1 MEKIDKFYDADFLL
15 EAVTAKGF
23 DNFGETIFATKSR
36 AKAMGFEYNR
46 LVTTFSTLKY
56 VSESDWF
63 NSIFTNVE
71 FDDLECEGGT
81 ISGKVLK
88 KEHIRRVL
96 ANYFDMEIVGVSQ
109 KLCPSSIKHAP
120 YLKADVLSNVVFLD
134 CGEDLDKFSLIELSG
149 YTV

>member
-1 MEKIDKFYDADFLL
+1 MNISFPRACCKISL
-15 EAVTAKGF
+15 ENVTI
-23 DNFGETIFATKSR
+23 DNGLSDRAFNLKRFIFI
-36 AKAMGFEYNR
+36 
-46 LVTTFSTLKY
+46 LK
-56 VSESDWF
+56 
-63 NSIFTNVE
+63 TNVE